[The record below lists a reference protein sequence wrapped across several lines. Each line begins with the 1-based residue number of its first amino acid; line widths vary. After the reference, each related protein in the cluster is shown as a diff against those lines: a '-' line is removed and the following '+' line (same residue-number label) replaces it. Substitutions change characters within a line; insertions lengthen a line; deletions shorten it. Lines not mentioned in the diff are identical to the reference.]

1 MGPVSGLAVAGTWNW
16 EFDVGALPE
25 LRIGYHDGLIVGLLP
40 KPLNPDSDDQEMLL
54 CDVLDVEPGVMVGA
68 GIGVAQL
75 STVGLVLLHRRVTP
89 LEQSRVAWAV
99 GTRLR
104 RQRLLAGSRPGAD
117 PRIVMTGARPPANL
131 VPDGVNFSGYR
142 VRLRDSDAVSEVEV
156 WEVMF
161 PFWDLMAESSPT

>member
-1 MGPVSGLAVAGTWNW
+1 MSGLAVADTSRW

-25 LRIGYHDGLIVGLLP
+25 LRIGYHDGLVVGLLP
-40 KPLNPDSDDQEMLL
+40 KPLHPDSDDQEMLL
-54 CDVLDVEPGVMVGA
+54 CDVLDVDPDVMVGA
-68 GIGVAQL
+68 GVGVVQL

-104 RQRLLAGSRPGAD
+104 RQRLLTGAN
-117 PRIVMTGARPPANL
+117 PRVVMTGARPPADV
-131 VPDGVNFSGYR
+131 VPAGVSFSGYR
-142 VRLRDSDAVSEVEV
+142 VRLRDDDAVSEVEV

-161 PFWDLMAESSPT
+161 PFRDLMAESSPT